1 MDKIQGMTELQVLSK
16 ILNDKSFSFVER
28 FNLDESYFNTPIYNE
43 DEKPTGYSTKN
54 IFKFIKTHYEQ
65 YKTTPSSST
74 VSSYFPDFIKFDSV
88 DSDGYLIKSLKE
100 DRNDLLFNDL
110 WNKVRD
116 LYNTKGSSEAVKYL
130 DSHIKDYQD
139 IPLGNIGIDIAHEGL
154 DKRMETYK
162 TALENPEKVAL
173 MTGLKELD
181 EAIGGLGRYGELA
194 IIQARMGQAKTFLMM
209 KIAHYAWK
217 NGENVC
223 LFEPEMDVDSIGYRF
238 DSSEG
243 GFSNFKLRH
252 GRKIEQDYSSSSEY
266 AQKVKSNPNKFMYV
280 CQEDFNYYTTVSK
293 LKAFCKENK
302 ITFLLLDG
310 INSDYILDERA
321 ERDTRTDVK
330 MGHIC
335 DDLLALSRELNIPVL
350 AVVQA
355 VRVGKDD
362 ELGNNTIAG
371 SIDIPRKATITMSMN
386 RKKDSGI
393 IEIKID
399 KNRNGSDCKVLNYI
413 VDLDK
418 QIWHY
423 DSSGTENSS
432 IGVSTAPSSSEVSSV
447 TGVEG
452 SMRRTITKED
462 TNKF

>member
-1 MDKIQGMTELQVLSK
+1 
-16 ILNDKSFSFVER
+16 
-28 FNLDESYFNTPIYNE
+28 
-43 DEKPTGYSTKN
+43 
-54 IFKFIKTHYEQ
+54 
-65 YKTTPSSST
+65 
-74 VSSYFPDFIKFDSV
+74 
-88 DSDGYLIKSLKE
+88 
-100 DRNDLLFNDL
+100 
-110 WNKVRD
+110 
-116 LYNTKGSSEAVKYL
+116 
-130 DSHIKDYQD
+130 
-139 IPLGNIGIDIAHEGL
+139 
-154 DKRMETYK
+154 
-162 TALENPEKVAL
+162 
-173 MTGLKELD
+173 
-181 EAIGGLGRYGELA
+181 
-194 IIQARMGQAKTFLMM
+194 
-209 KIAHYAWK
+209 
-217 NGENVC
+217 
-223 LFEPEMDVDSIGYRF
+223 
-238 DSSEG
+238 
-243 GFSNFKLRH
+243 
-252 GRKIEQDYSSSSEY
+252 
-266 AQKVKSNPNKFMYV
+266 
-280 CQEDFNYYTTVSK
+280 
-293 LKAFCKENK
+293 
-302 ITFLLLDG
+302 
-310 INSDYILDERA
+310 
-321 ERDTRTDVK
+321 